1 MPMPL
6 LQLDASVFQY
16 AASSGRTA
24 PPTALTVCVLDSV
37 VSAAPVTLVEML
49 CIHPAT
55 ATAATAAAAPPQWS
69 EMSGYPVIK
78 DFVLVHPSG
87 AHYLVTRLS
96 PARAVGLVGPGT
108 VLRVVLDK
116 GAHVG
121 AHEGADEGMTG
132 RAHTYAQTG
141 LVERLRELVV
151 APFVAQ
157 GPQARGLVSGVLLSG
172 PPGSGKTK
180 SVRALE
186 HFCAHLLPI
195 RVVDVSLA
203 EVLAAGDPAEALG
216 ATLVRAQG
224 GPADGLTLV
233 VMDEADAL
241 GARPA
246 QSTDVQAGIKALL
259 GAFMDG
265 LRARRSAGGG
275 YVCVVATTNRPDEV
289 DPSLRRGGRLEVE
302 VPAFMLSTEDRTRLL
317 LELLSASDCGL
328 VGEALA
334 AVVRTVAECTGGY
347 LPADLRGLVAEAQG
361 SWRGGAG
368 VADALVRARG
378 VVRPSAL
385 RGVQAVQ
392 STMEFADIVGQEE
405 AKHAL
410 HRAFRQV
417 MASQGTQGGSAP
429 ASVFKVGAMGGI
441 LLHGPPGNSKSRLAQ
456 AAARHYNLPM
466 ICLTSADVYSPYVGD
481 AEAAIRHAFAR
492 ARQTAP
498 CVLFFDELDA
508 IVTNRGGDDGGGSG
522 TGTESRVLASML
534 NEMDGVSSKDGAGGD
549 GVVVLA
555 ATNRVDAI
563 DAALLRK
570 GRFQRLICVDAP
582 TAPEQCLLLNHFAS
596 RFGLHDP
603 AVRAKLADELASRR
617 APSGADVEN
626 ICKEEALAVVRALD

>member
-1 MPMPL
+1 
-6 LQLDASVFQY
+6 
-16 AASSGRTA
+16 
-24 PPTALTVCVLDSV
+24 
-37 VSAAPVTLVEML
+37 
-49 CIHPAT
+49 
-55 ATAATAAAAPPQWS
+55 
-69 EMSGYPVIK
+69 VIK

-87 AHYLVTRLS
+87 AHFLVTRLS

-116 GAHVG
+116 GAHED
-121 AHEGADEGMTG
+121 AHEGTTEG
-132 RAHTYAQTG
+132 AHTYAQTE

-151 APFVAQ
+151 APLVAQ
-157 GPQARGLVSGVLLSG
+157 GARHAMGLISGVLLCG

-195 RVVDVSLA
+195 RVVDVNLA
-203 EVLAAGDPAEALG
+203 EVMAAADPAEALR
-216 ATLVRAQG
+216 ATLVRAEG

-259 GAFMDG
+259 GSFMDG
-265 LRARRSAGGG
+265 LRARRSTGGG

-289 DPSLRRGGRLEVE
+289 DPSLRRGGRLEIE
-302 VPAFMLSTEDRTRLL
+302 VPAFMLSTEDRARLL

-328 VGEALA
+328 VDEELSA
-334 AVVRTVAECTGGY
+334 AVRTVAECSGGY
-347 LPADLRGLVAEAQG
+347 LPADLKGLVAEAQDI
-361 SWRGGAG
+361 WRGGAG
-368 VADALVRARG
+368 VADALVRAREL
-378 VVRPSAL
+378 VRPSAL

-405 AKHAL
+405 AKLAL

-417 MASQGTQGGSAP
+417 MASQAAQSGS
-429 ASVFKVGAMGGI
+429 VTVNMFKVGAMGGI

-481 AEAAIRHAFAR
+481 AEAAVRHAFAR

-508 IVTNRGGDDGGGSG
+508 IVTNRGGDDGGGGG

-549 GVVVLA
+549 GVIVLA
-555 ATNRVDAI
+555 ASNRVDAI

-582 TAPEQCLLLNHFAS
+582 TAPEQHALLDHFAS

-603 AVRAKLADELASRR
+603 AVRARLADELASRQSC
-617 APSGADVEN
+617 SGADVEN